1 MDLFSTTCSQHPIL
15 SRRYLSL
22 LGIPLRW
29 TCSTSVL
36 GEGLRSPPA
45 SSNGQEH
52 HGKSLAAN
60 VVMRR
65 GVIGRLAPAPARQIP
80 IWKLGMLLFA
90 ETRPHVLRSGSV
102 STAEPL
108 IRIGMW
114 PPRAFRRDAISQ
126 PDWISELLRPALR
139 LGYIASALVPGS
151 SWRTPMGLAGN
162 GSSPSILF

>member
-1 MDLFSTTCSQHPIL
+1 M
-15 SRRYLSL
+15 
-22 LGIPLRW
+22 
-29 TCSTSVL
+29 L

-60 VVMRR
+60 VVMHR

-139 LGYIASALVPGS
+139 LGYIASALVAWVVLEDAHGL
-151 SWRTPMGLAGN
+151 WRQWQFPN
-162 GSSPSILF
+162 ILF